1 MEGKL
6 HIILYFRAVCIA
18 FDRVINNTFF
28 CRFSGIFFELF
39 PFLLLG
45 VIGGILGTIF
55 IKCNIWWCRFR
66 KTSKLGNYPVL
77 EVVLVA
83 VATALLA
90 YPNEYTRMNT
100 SELIYLLFSQCGVT
114 NQQGICDYKD
124 RNFTNVNHGVSIA
137 EAGSGVNIH
146 TIFKNLYGHRLQF
159 FFLYY
164 PEHMFISYQ
173 CNYYRF
179 TQQCGSYH

>member
-1 MEGKL
+1 M
-6 HIILYFRAVCIA
+6 
-18 FDRVINNTFF
+18 
-28 CRFSGIFFELF
+28 
-39 PFLLLG
+39 
-45 VIGGILGTIF
+45 IGGILGTIF

-137 EAGSGVNIH
+137 EAGSGVCIKYIL
-146 TIFKNLYGHRLQF
+146 IFSHRLHF
-159 FFLYY
+159 FPVFKY
-164 PEHMFISYQ
+164 I
-173 CNYYRF
+173 CTNYYRF
-179 TQQCGSYH
+179 TLQCGSCL

>member
-1 MEGKL
+1 M
-6 HIILYFRAVCIA
+6 
-18 FDRVINNTFF
+18 
-28 CRFSGIFFELF
+28 
-39 PFLLLG
+39 
-45 VIGGILGTIF
+45 IGGILGTIF

-100 SELIYLLFSQCGVT
+100 SELIYLLFCQCGVT

-159 FFLYY
+159 FFYIILNICSF
-164 PEHMFISYQ
+164 HTNVTTIGLHSNVGVITSSGFQDDHHDFHVWYQ
-173 CNYYRF
+173 STSGTLHSF
-179 TQQCGSYH
+179 TLHGKIILLQFTAARS